1 MEHIYLKMVRL
12 FENEY
17 CPLTNATI
25 FFQVYIPSCRKES
38 SVCSLP
44 DGDAR
49 YAAMLKFHCDVDL
62 TPEQTH
68 QIGHEQ
74 VRLVMNKIE
83 HVSLGRTP
91 CSLF

>member
-1 MEHIYLKMVRL
+1 M
-12 FENEY
+12 
-17 CPLTNATI
+17 
-25 FFQVYIPSCRKES
+25 

-62 TPEQTH
+62 TPEQMH

-74 VRLVMNKIE
+74 VKLVRSKIE
-83 HVSLGRTP
+83 QVGLNRIRSIIISSFFVFLDIVLLTSFP
-91 CSLF
+91 CCPSHHTH